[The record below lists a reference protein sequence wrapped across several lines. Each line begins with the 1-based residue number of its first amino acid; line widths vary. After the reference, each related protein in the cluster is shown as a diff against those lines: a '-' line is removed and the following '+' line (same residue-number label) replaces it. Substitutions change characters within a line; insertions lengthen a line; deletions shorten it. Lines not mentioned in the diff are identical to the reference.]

1 MPLDNEQFE
10 RLMKNLDMRDMLIRI
25 DENTKNMSKNFD
37 DHKKDDAAAS
47 ALVGQSLAKVH
58 VRIDSVGTEMASI
71 KNRIIGG
78 FFVATLLASA
88 ITWGLNVYNQGRMYQ
103 DAVKAIGAAD
113 SRRIG
118 ENTLHNP

>member
-1 MPLDNEQFE
+1 MPLNDEQFE

-25 DENTKNMSKNFD
+25 DENTKNMGKNFD
-37 DHKKDDAAAS
+37 EHKKDDASAS

-58 VRIDSVGTEMASI
+58 VRIDGVGIEMASI

-103 DAVKAIGAAD
+103 DAVKAIG
-113 SRRIG
+113 SVEVRRLS
-118 ENTLHNP
+118 ENTLHNS